1 MASSRTVDDV
11 TFEQE
16 LLADERVRSIDW
28 SHAALRHLSDPARLI
43 YASLVDGFSD
53 EAKETIAGVDIVW
66 RNRDGYRK
74 SASTDRNDRKS
85 VLETICS
92 AVEELLSAG
101 LLLLL
106 DERTISG
113 GWVRK
118 PWEGLPS

>member
-1 MASSRTVDDV
+1 MAGRSIDEVA
-11 TFEQE
+11 FERE
-16 LLADERVRSIDW
+16 LLADERVRSIEW
-28 SHAALRHLSDPARLI
+28 SHPTLSGLSDPARLI
-43 YASLVDGFSD
+43 YASLVDGESE
-53 EAKETIAGVDIVW
+53 EARETLAGVDVVW
-66 RNRDGYRK
+66 RNRAGYHK
-74 SASTDRNDRKS
+74 SASTDRKG